1 MESKIVAFWK
11 VKIAKRIHVLS
22 VLNVDDKHHQTLLTC
37 LYEVVPMVAV
47 VVVVA
52 GSVWLL
58 ASWREELQS
67 SLLYISSGT
76 STSDTEGKES
86 SPCREDA
93 GTSAQKTEGKNIPL
107 KSLIEYSRKTHEDPR
122 MKVNLVPEVP
132 RWLAQLFS
140 RLTLGK
146 IGIVRHRD

>member
-1 MESKIVAFWK
+1 
-11 VKIAKRIHVLS
+11 
-22 VLNVDDKHHQTLLTC
+22 
-37 LYEVVPMVAV
+37 MVAV

-76 STSDTEGKES
+76 SHIDTEGKGES
-86 SPCREDA
+86 GNKCGEDVV
-93 GTSAQKTEGKNIPL
+93 TPAQKKEGKNIPL

-122 MKVNLVPEVP
+122 MKVNAEHL
-132 RWLAQLFS
+132 
-140 RLTLGK
+140 
-146 IGIVRHRD
+146 

>member
-1 MESKIVAFWK
+1 
-11 VKIAKRIHVLS
+11 
-22 VLNVDDKHHQTLLTC
+22 
-37 LYEVVPMVAV
+37 MVAV

-76 STSDTEGKES
+76 SDTEGEES

-93 GTSAQKTEGKNIPL
+93 GTAAQKTEGKNIPL

-122 MKVNLVPEVP
+122 MKVNPEHLCP
-132 RWLAQLFS
+132 RCLHDSFYGCLWV
-140 RLTLGK
+140 K
-146 IGIVRHRD
+146 

>member
-1 MESKIVAFWK
+1 M
-11 VKIAKRIHVLS
+11 L
-22 VLNVDDKHHQTLLTC
+22 
-37 LYEVVPMVAV
+37 AV

-67 SLLYISSGT
+67 SLLYISGT
-76 STSDTEGKES
+76 SDAEGEES

-122 MKVNLVPEVP
+122 MKVNAEHL
-132 RWLAQLFS
+132 
-140 RLTLGK
+140 
-146 IGIVRHRD
+146 

>member
-22 VLNVDDKHHQTLLTC
+22 ILNMDNKHHQTSLIC

-47 VVVVA
+47 VVLVA

-67 SLLYISSGT
+67 SLLYISSDT
-76 STSDTEGKES
+76 NHSDTEGDGDS
-86 SPCREDA
+86 VCREDA
-93 GTSAQKTEGKNIPL
+93 GTETQKTETKKIPL

-122 MKVNLVPEVP
+122 MKVNAEHL
-132 RWLAQLFS
+132 
-140 RLTLGK
+140 
-146 IGIVRHRD
+146 

>member
-1 MESKIVAFWK
+1 
-11 VKIAKRIHVLS
+11 
-22 VLNVDDKHHQTLLTC
+22 
-37 LYEVVPMVAV
+37 MVAV

-67 SLLYISSGT
+67 SLLHISDHLT
-76 STSDTEGKES
+76 SDSDTEGKGES
-86 SPCREDA
+86 GNKCGEDVV
-93 GTSAQKTEGKNIPL
+93 TPAQKTEAKKIPL

-132 RWLAQLFS
+132 RWLAQLFL

>member
-1 MESKIVAFWK
+1 M
-11 VKIAKRIHVLS
+11 L
-22 VLNVDDKHHQTLLTC
+22 
-37 LYEVVPMVAV
+37 AV

-67 SLLYISSGT
+67 SLLYISDHLT
-76 STSDTEGKES
+76 SDSDTEGKES
-86 SPCREDA
+86 SSCREEA

-122 MKVNLVPEVP
+122 MKVNPEHLCP
-132 RWLAQLFS
+132 RCLHDSFYGCLWV
-140 RLTLGK
+140 K
-146 IGIVRHRD
+146 